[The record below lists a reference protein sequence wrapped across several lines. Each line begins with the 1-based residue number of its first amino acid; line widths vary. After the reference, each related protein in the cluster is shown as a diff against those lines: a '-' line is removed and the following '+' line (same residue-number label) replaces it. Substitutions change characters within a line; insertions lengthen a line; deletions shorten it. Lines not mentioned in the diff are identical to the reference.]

1 MLALDAET
9 AHRSRAYRTFRLDRA
24 GRVRA
29 AEILS
34 AEDDTQARRRARAM
48 VQRDPIELWERTRFL
63 GRFEP
68 VVQGRRSS
76 GALRPASAGPRG
88 AVSAA
93 A

>member
-1 MLALDAET
+1 MLALDAGT
-9 AHRSRAYRTFRLDRA
+9 AHRSRAYRAFRLDRA

-48 VQRDPIELWERTRFL
+48 VGRDAIELWERTRFL

-68 VVQGRRSS
+68 AGTAGQ
-76 GALRPASAGPRG
+76 ARPAR
-88 AVSAA
+88 
-93 A
+93 